1 MYLTDFK
8 EAVAKCGQ
16 VVIEVFKVVLLGPP
30 EAGKTQLA
38 SALVGDYHE
47 VTESTPVTTGAKV
60 VVKRFMEKE
69 DSTWEPL
76 SKDVF
81 QQLLHSTASQ
91 LPEESQPNS
100 DEGMDSEEE
109 QSEEEQF
116 EPDHG
121 EIISGVST
129 WEPQAASQQD
139 IHLPPKHNES
149 KHKQDKNVSD
159 SHSEGTSFLN
169 RQQIFHELLKDVE
182 KSCKAYDDSKSL
194 KMRYIHMIDNGGQ
207 PAFFDAHPV
216 FATSRA
222 TYLLV
227 YNMEEGLKNK
237 PKYTYRK
244 KGQNYAPIPN
254 ETDTNVDIIKA
265 SLMTVISLKEKFKA
279 ATKHLTCCSGDE
291 TIPPLLLVVGTHYR
305 DSMSESYVMKE
316 DAYLCEEC
324 RLLHPAWE
332 DVQTCPLFCEETK
345 LFPVDSLNEQCEGVK
360 TVRQKAIPQRW
371 SLKMEIPIKWF
382 HCHLL
387 FWHAKEEKTESGEK
401 RFPGLEVLQLS
412 TLYDLCYQ
420 ENLISDE
427 KELLDMVRTFHVLG
441 FFFIPALDL
450 KQEEDWETLK
460 DQPIFTN
467 PDLIY
472 GELTKIL
479 EVPYKNQLRDEI
491 HPNDLKL
498 LKQLKEEG
506 ELTLEVM
513 TRLGIPD
520 TPGYMSKSE
529 FRSYLLEQLSRWGLA
544 AKIPS
549 EEDASND
556 RGPTYFIPCVLR
568 PCSKPVGKQDAQASI
583 QPLTIFLTVSES
595 KPKKWY
601 YVPNG
606 VFTHF
611 VVNLLSVHNKYTKSR
626 EQGVYCY
633 RDSVTLIRDADKERA
648 DGVQY
653 KYSVEVAFSK
663 KRKSVK
669 ARIIPAHAK
678 KMRPDDYQI
687 VIWKE
692 LKVALE
698 KACKFMYH
706 AALTVTVATKC
717 PCNKFGKHLAHLELC
732 TDKVTLS
739 CLIGEEEYDLPPDK
753 KLMMHMLE
761 AQPAGVCYVHVILLL
776 A

>member
-1 MYLTDFK
+1 MSLTDFK
-8 EAVAKCGQ
+8 EAVAKCSK
-16 VVIEVFKVVLLGPP
+16 VEVEVFKVVLLGPP

-38 SALVGDYHE
+38 SALVGDYHK
-47 VTESTPVTTGAKV
+47 VTESTPVSTGAKV

-81 QQLLHSTASQ
+81 QQSLHSTASQ
-91 LPEESQPNS
+91 LPVESQSSQPNS
-100 DEGMDSEEE
+100 NKGTDSEEE

-129 WEPQAASQQD
+129 WGPQAASQQD
-139 IHLPPKHNES
+139 IHLPPKHHET

-159 SHSEGTSFLN
+159 SYSEGMSFLN
-169 RQQIFHELLKDVE
+169 RKQIFHELLKDVE

-227 YNMEEGLKNK
+227 YNMEEGLNYK

-265 SLMTVISLKEKFKA
+265 SLMTVISLKEKFNA
-279 ATKHLTCCSGDE
+279 AKKHLTCCSDDE
-291 TIPPLLLVVGTHYR
+291 AIPPLLLVVGTHYR
-305 DSMSESYVMKE
+305 PPMSESDVMKQN
-316 DAYLCEEC
+316 AYLCKEC

-345 LFPVDSLNEQCEGVK
+345 LFPVDSLHEQCEGVK

-387 FWHAKEEKTESGEK
+387 FWHAKEEKTESGENK
-401 RFPGLEVLQLS
+401 FPGLEVLQFS

-420 ENLISDE
+420 ENLVSDE

-441 FFFIPALDL
+441 FFFIPALDQ
-450 KQEEDWETLK
+450 KQEEDWRTLN

-479 EVPYKNQLRDEI
+479 EVPFKNQLRDES

-498 LKQLKEEG
+498 LRRLKEEG

-520 TPGYMSKSE
+520 RHG
-529 FRSYLLEQLSRWGLA
+529 RL
-544 AKIPS
+544 
-549 EEDASND
+549 
-556 RGPTYFIPCVLR
+556 
-568 PCSKPVGKQDAQASI
+568 
-583 QPLTIFLTVSES
+583 
-595 KPKKWY
+595 
-601 YVPNG
+601 YV
-606 VFTHF
+606 
-611 VVNLLSVHNKYTKSR
+611 
-626 EQGVYCY
+626 
-633 RDSVTLIRDADKERA
+633 
-648 DGVQY
+648 
-653 KYSVEVAFSK
+653 
-663 KRKSVK
+663 
-669 ARIIPAHAK
+669 
-678 KMRPDDYQI
+678 
-687 VIWKE
+687 
-692 LKVALE
+692 
-698 KACKFMYH
+698 
-706 AALTVTVATKC
+706 
-717 PCNKFGKHLAHLELC
+717 
-732 TDKVTLS
+732 
-739 CLIGEEEYDLPPDK
+739 
-753 KLMMHMLE
+753 
-761 AQPAGVCYVHVILLL
+761 
-776 A
+776 